1 MENLKSL
8 RESRKITQSQLG
20 EYLGAKKSAISL
32 WESGKRQPDQETL
45 VRIAT
50 YFDVTVDYLLG
61 REEQSS
67 TPEEKSPAY
76 DPLTERIMAKA
87 KKMNTKERQ
96 DLLKIIDIVMGGKES

>member
-67 TPEEKSPAY
+67 TPAQEKAPAD
-76 DPLTERIMAKA
+76 DPLTEQIMAKA
-87 KKMNTKERQ
+87 QKMSDKERLK
-96 DLLKIIDIVMGGKES
+96 LLKLIDLVVEGEL